1 MNALGIL
8 LHSLKSRRRM
18 SILVLGIGL
27 IGFFFHCRAYNLTQ
41 DDAFITFTYARNLAE
56 GEGLVFN
63 EGERVEGYTSFLWTV
78 GMAIPHLVGIDV
90 EVAAKA
96 LGFSFAI
103 GLFVATLLL
112 SAQTRPAA
120 PPFLG
125 DLALLFLAANG
136 ALAFWT
142 LSGMETTLFVFL
154 ITLGAYQHR
163 RELDR
168 SGTWTTLIFGLAALT
183 RPEGIFF
190 FGLTFL
196 HRLVVHLYRRQFV
209 LRDAILW
216 TFPFLGLVLPHFLF
230 RLAYYGYPFPNT
242 FYAKAGATY
251 LHLEHGLKY
260 AEKFALE
267 YGFWGLLFLI
277 PLIQLFP
284 RRHRAWSSYQALLI
298 FGNALYVVAIGG
310 DALPGN
316 RFFLTTLPLIYL
328 ALQNGLLQL
337 ADLPGSRIQG
347 ARRLAALLCLSAVA
361 AAGIHQTYIRARPAI
376 LYDLRMNRAHNNSLH
391 ELADFINGRN
401 SSGERLVV
409 ATSTIGIPAYY
420 TDAYI
425 LDLVGL
431 TDLFIAHHPQE
442 IEGLEAPFIYRKY
455 NVEYVLDRQP
465 DILFFVTGV
474 KPVHLAEKALFLY
487 PRFHRNYYS
496 HFISDSQPV
505 FLKRPDFDPELSAQ
519 RFPRTDFVEYYIR
532 GFNVAN
538 GGDAE
543 GGLELFRKSI
553 ETGPPDFASPYLWI
567 GVLQYR
573 RGEMHDAYQN
583 LSKALEIDPFAVK
596 AHTFLAL
603 IDITFNLFD
612 SALERARRAAALS
625 PGSHHSQVVLGIALL
640 KSGHPQEAI
649 QPLLKAVDLDGPHS
663 LDATS
668 HLGEAFRQ
676 IGETERSKK
685 VWEIVLSV
693 DPNHQ
698 LTREYMSGPGG
709 GQ

>member
-1 MNALGIL
+1 
-8 LHSLKSRRRM
+8 M
-18 SILVLGIGL
+18 SILILGVGL

-90 EVAAKA
+90 ETAAKA
-96 LGFSFAI
+96 LGFAFAI

-112 SAQTRPAA
+112 SAHTRPAA

-136 ALAFWT
+136 ALAVWT
-142 LSGMETTLFVFL
+142 FSGMETALFVFL
-154 ITLGAYQHR
+154 ITLGAYRHS
-163 RELDR
+163 RELDCEGR
-168 SGTWTTLIFGLAALT
+168 WTALIFGLAALT

-196 HRLVVHLYRRQFV
+196 HRLGVHLYRRQFV

-216 TFPFLGLVLPHFLF
+216 TLPFLGLALPHFLF

-242 FYAKAGATY
+242 FYAKAGATS

-260 AEKFALE
+260 ADKFALE

-277 PLIQLFP
+277 PLIQLIP
-284 RRHRAWSSYQALLI
+284 RQHRTWSSYQALLI
-298 FGNALYVVAIGG
+298 LGNALYVVAVGG
-310 DALPGN
+310 DALTGN

-328 ALQNGLLQL
+328 ALQNALLQL
-337 ADLPGSRIQG
+337 ADLLGDQKG
-347 ARRLAALLCLSAVA
+347 YRRLAVQLCIVVVA
-361 AAGIHQTYIRARPAI
+361 AAGIYQTYSRARPAI
-376 LYDLRMNRAHNNSLH
+376 LHDLRMNRAHNNSLR
-391 ELADFINGRN
+391 ELADFINERN
-401 SSGERLVV
+401 SSGERLLV

-431 TDLFIAHHPQE
+431 TDLFIAHHPQQ

-455 NVEYVLDRQP
+455 NAEYVLDRQP

-487 PRFHRNYYS
+487 PRFRRNYYS

-519 RFPRTDFVEYYIR
+519 RFPRTDFVESYIR

-538 GGDAE
+538 GGDVGAA
-543 GGLELFRKSI
+543 LELFHRSI
-553 ETGPPDFASPYLWI
+553 ETGPPDFASPYLWM
-567 GVLQYR
+567 GVLQYK
-573 RGEMHDAYQN
+573 RGNMADAYQN
-583 LSKALEIDPFAVK
+583 LSKTLEIDPFAVK
-596 AHTFLAL
+596 AHTFLAA
-603 IDITFNLFD
+603 IDIAYDLLD
-612 SALERARRAAALS
+612 SALERARRAVALA

-640 KSGHPQEAI
+640 KNGSPREAI
-649 QPLLKAVDLDGPHS
+649 QPLLKAVDLDGPHA

-676 IGETERSKK
+676 LGEIERAKK
-685 VWEIVLSV
+685 AWEIVLSV
-693 DPNHQ
+693 DPNHP
-698 LTREYMSGPGG
+698 LTKEYISAASGDR
-709 GQ
+709 

>member
-8 LHSLKSRRRM
+8 LHSLKSRGRM
-18 SILVLGIGL
+18 SILVLAIGL

-78 GMAIPHLVGIDV
+78 GMAIPHLIGIDV
-90 EVAAKA
+90 EATAKA
-96 LGFSFAI
+96 LGFTFAA

-112 SAQTRPAA
+112 SVHIRPTA
-120 PPFLG
+120 PPILG

-136 ALAFWT
+136 ALAVWT
-142 LSGMETTLFVFL
+142 FSGMETTLFVFL
-154 ITLGAYQHR
+154 ITLGAYQHS

-168 SGTWTTLIFGLAALT
+168 DGRWTALIFGLAALT

-196 HRLVVHLYRRQFV
+196 HRLGVHLYRRQFIP
-209 LRDAILW
+209 RDAILW
-216 TFPFLGLVLPHFLF
+216 TLPFLGLVLPHFLF

-260 AEKFALE
+260 AEKFTSE

-277 PLIQLFP
+277 PLIQLIP
-284 RRHRAWSSYQALLI
+284 RRHRIWSSYQALLI
-298 FGNALYVVAIGG
+298 LGNALYIVAIGG
-310 DALPGN
+310 DALMGN

-328 ALQNGLLQL
+328 ALQNAFLQL
-337 ADLPGSRIQG
+337 ADLLENRIQ
-347 ARRLAALLCLSAVA
+347 RPWRLAVQLCIVAVA
-361 AAGIHQTYIRARPAI
+361 AAGIYQTYARARPA
-376 LYDLRMNRAHNNSLH
+376 LRRDVRMNRAHNNSLR
-391 ELADFINGRN
+391 ELADFINEQI
-401 SSGERLVV
+401 SSDRRLVV

-431 TDLFIAHHPQE
+431 TDRFISHHPQE

-487 PRFHRNYYS
+487 PRFRRNYYA
-496 HFISDSQPV
+496 HFISDTQPV
-505 FLKRPDFDPELSAQ
+505 FLKRPDFDPELSTQ
-519 RFPRTDFVEYYIR
+519 RFPRTDFIDYYIR

-543 GGLELFRKSI
+543 AALELFRKSI

-567 GVLQYR
+567 GVLQYK
-573 RGEMHDAYQN
+573 RGKMNDAYQN

-596 AHTFLAL
+596 AHTFLAI
-603 IDITFNLFD
+603 IDITYNLFD
-612 SALERARRAAALS
+612 SALEHARRAAALS

-640 KSGHPQEAI
+640 KNGRPEEAI
-649 QPLLKAVDLDGPHS
+649 QPLLKAVDLDGPHA

-676 IGETERSKK
+676 IGEIEKSKK
-685 VWEIVLSV
+685 AWEIVLSV
-693 DPNHQ
+693 DPNHP
-698 LTREYMSGPGG
+698 LTRGYISAAAGD
-709 GQ
+709 Q